1 MQSLLMDLWFVRLE
15 GITVWCEDEQSISQQ
30 KYKWSLNLKFVFK
43 VMFNLRWHKSIVQCC
58 SMLLRRTDF
67 DRTGNLHLAFFNTK
81 NKVKKA
87 FNKILPCWSSMMP
100 IVLTK
105 ESIKLFIFSSAI
117 FWCYADYRCTFSPRL
132 PSQSPFP
139 NFADISYF
147 LLNQYWPK
155 FSTVRWVLVIDYG

>member
-58 SMLLRRTDF
+58 SMLSEEPISIA
-67 DRTGNLHLAFFNTK
+67 LAIYIWLFSTQK
-81 NKVKKA
+81 IVKKA

-155 FSTVRWVLVIDYG
+155 FSTVKWVLVIDYG